1 MRDINQTLENI
12 VYMEL
17 LRRGYNVN
25 VGKNSNNE
33 IGFVAVLGKE
43 KIYVQVTYIL
53 ATEETVERE
62 FAVLETIPDNY
73 PKYVVSMDEIDRG
86 RNGIKNVN
94 IRDFLLMENY

>member
-1 MRDINQTLENI
+1 
-12 VYMEL
+12 
-17 LRRGYNVN
+17 
-25 VGKNSNNE
+25 
-33 IGFVAVLGKE
+33 VAVLGKE